1 MSTKFVE
8 RAADFPAAVAD
19 YAGNVAPVF
28 VDSDTEA
35 LKTYD
40 RTNSEFRQVEYV
52 PSGAKYATVTQI
64 TSIATGVTVSG
75 LGGQITTV
83 ASTLAAA
90 AEAEFEVTNDQVAA
104 TDVIAL
110 STTYAGAGTPMLSVR
125 KVGAGVFTITIT
137 NVHAS
142 DALDAVLVINFRVLK
157 AAE

>member
-1 MSTKFVE
+1 MATKYLE
-8 RAADFPAAVAD
+8 RAADFPGSTSD
-19 YAGNVAPVF
+19 NTGNVTPAF

-64 TSIATGVTVSG
+64 TSISTGVTVSG

-110 STTYAGAGTPMLSVR
+110 STTYNGAGTPMLSVR

-137 NVHAS
+137 NVHAAN
-142 DALDAVLVINFRVLK
+142 ALDAVIVINFRVLK